1 MVERR
6 IRNAQVV
13 GSSPT
18 IGLLSEVNMGCLKSI
33 VKKIIFIA
41 IVVAFFALGG
51 YTFVKNSIN
60 DYQNPPRDEFVKTE
74 KNYADFSKVS
84 GDYQL
89 SRSFNLFGYKKINAK
104 YLPTGQKITI
114 YDLKNENTIS
124 PKDFQTK
131 EIDTKINNLLNKLKD
146 SFITLE
152 EFQVIQRGSYIAK
165 NKTIPFIKF
174 SAKVKNVPF
183 KNVVGIIA
191 CYSTTNEKAKEP
203 SSKLIVT
210 IVDKKAFNPTI
221 AQGFINALKF

>member
-1 MVERR
+1 
-6 IRNAQVV
+6 
-13 GSSPT
+13 
-18 IGLLSEVNMGCLKSI
+18 MGCLKSMI
-33 VKKIIFIA
+33 KKIIFIVV
-41 IVVAFFALGG
+41 IVAFFALGG
-51 YTFVKNSIN
+51 YTYVKNLIN
-60 DYQNPPRDEFVKTE
+60 NYQNPPREEFIKTE
-74 KNYADFSKVS
+74 RNYADFSRVS

-89 SRSFNLFGYKKINAK
+89 SRSYNIFGYGKICAK

-114 YDLKNENTIS
+114 YDLKNEKTIS

-131 EIDTKINNLLNKLKD
+131 EIDNKINNLLNKLKD

-152 EFQVIQRGSYIAK
+152 EFQVIQRGSFIAK
-165 NKTIPFIKF
+165 NKTVPFVKF

-191 CYSTTNEKAKEP
+191 CYSTKNEKAKEP

-221 AQGFINALKF
+221 LQGFVGALKF